1 MLRHDPLPVALVA
14 LTVMTG
20 MLDAISF
27 LGLGRVFLA
36 MMTGN
41 AIFLGLSVSGVAG
54 FSTLRL
60 LLAFVCFTA
69 GIVVGTRAG
78 RVAER
83 RARRHWFFC
92 AMAVEML
99 VLAVAAGLAF
109 LVPATDP
116 ATRTSIIA
124 LLALAMGARCATVRR
139 LAVPDLPVTVGLT
152 GTLIA
157 LVQDSPLTGGTDE
170 LALRKTGVVV
180 AMPLGAA
187 LGGLLMTAFGL
198 GWSLLAA
205 LGLVLLVTTGV
216 WWHPAG
222 PARRG

>member
-1 MLRHDPLPVALVA
+1 MLRSDPLPGALVV

-20 MLDAISF
+20 MLDAISY
-27 LGLGRVFLA
+27 LGLGKVFLA

-41 AIFLGLSVSGVAG
+41 AIFLGLSISGVTG
-54 FSTLRL
+54 FSTLRV
-60 LLAFVCFTA
+60 LLAFACFAT
-69 GIVVGTRAG
+69 GIVLGTRAG

-83 RARRHWFFC
+83 RARRHWFFH
-92 AMAVEML
+92 AMAVELL
-99 VLAVAAGLAF
+99 VLAVATGLAF
-109 LVPATDP
+109 LVPAAGTP
-116 ATRTSIIA
+116 ARTVVIA

-157 LVQDSPLTGGTDE
+157 LVQDSPLTGGADA
-170 LALRKTGVVV
+170 LALRKAGVVL

-205 LGLVLLVTTGV
+205 LGLVLLVTAGV